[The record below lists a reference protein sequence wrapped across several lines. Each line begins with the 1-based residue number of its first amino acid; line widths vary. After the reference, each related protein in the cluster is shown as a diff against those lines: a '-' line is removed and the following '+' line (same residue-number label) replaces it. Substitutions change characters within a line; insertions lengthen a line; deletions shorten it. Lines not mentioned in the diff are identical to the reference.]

1 MKGYKMLNR
10 DAMTA
15 AQSESVDNLSEYENE
30 EALYADGFEE
40 AYVGIIMRAGSPA
53 VAGYDRGKCI
63 SILMNRDG
71 MSHEEAEEFFSFNT
85 LGAYVG
91 ENTPCF
97 ISFSDEF
104 VSYSPS
110 DEELERV
117 G

>member
-1 MKGYKMLNR
+1 MLNR
-10 DAMTA
+10 DSMSAS
-15 AQSESVDNLSEYENE
+15 QLESVDNLSEYENE

-40 AYVGIIMRAGSPA
+40 AYIGMVMRAGSPP
-53 VAGYDRGKCI
+53 VAGYDEGKCI

-71 MSHEEAEEFFSFNT
+71 MSHEDALEFFSFNT

-97 ISFSDEF
+97 IRFSDGF
-104 VSYSPS
+104 SAYDPS

-117 G
+117 D